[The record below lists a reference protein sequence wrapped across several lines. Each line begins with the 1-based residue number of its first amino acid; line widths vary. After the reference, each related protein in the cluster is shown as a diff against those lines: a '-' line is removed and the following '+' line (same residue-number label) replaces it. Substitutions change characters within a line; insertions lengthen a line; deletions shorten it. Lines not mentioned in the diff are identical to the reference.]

1 MKSSEFFFTFIV
13 VFALFFALIFP
24 IRKMTKKNN
33 QEKQELYDQNI
44 DLQLQVSSL
53 GYRFD
58 KAMSFA
64 TFLISGV
71 DPDIIM
77 FDIYKEK
84 LAIKD

>member
-1 MKSSEFFFTFIV
+1 MNKENNLYIGLAV
-13 VFALFFALIFP
+13 IALIIGASIQIFY
-24 IRKMTKKNN
+24 KETELK
-33 QEKQELYDQNI
+33 QTQELYDQNI
-44 DLQLQVSSL
+44 ELQLRVSSL
-53 GYRFD
+53 EYRFD
-58 KAMSFA
+58 KAMAFA